1 MARIPAGMRTKST
14 RKLQKMKKRRGQS
27 KKTSNSDDSRFTD
40 ELKSAFWLALDAEQ
54 EMAKVRDR
62 VRDIL
67 ASGNN
72 FDESLSRIS
81 AFRARLLRTLQQLKQ
96 QATTCE
102 PTITVVSLDGSS
114 VRVPV
119 KMRFVHAIGEDGNVP
134 EIKRCSVLD
143 LKRKLQEITG
153 HAAAAQSLYMASGS
167 GGKQGGEELQDDALI
182 EAVLTSDGNSSES
195 ESSSGVIYLVVD
207 STQHFWHLH
216 SQLVRQYRDPL
227 LQGYRLIKDAAVR
240 AQQQRLPLPPHT
252 CHKVRQFLRGC
263 RQVLKFLLERPE
275 THKPRSVAD
284 ALLIEAQLKK
294 MIPVLSCLVASQH
307 VDTLEG
313 LNPTI

>member
-1 MARIPAGMRTKST
+1 MTRIPAGMRTKPT
-14 RKLQKMKKRRGQS
+14 RKLQKMQKRRGQS

-72 FDESLSRIS
+72 FDESLSHIS

-182 EAVLTSDGNSSES
+182 EAALTSDGNSS
-195 ESSSGVIYLVVD
+195 SGVMYLVVD

-252 CHKVRQFLRGC
+252 CYKVRRFLRGC

-284 ALLIEAQLKK
+284 ASLIEAQLKK

-307 VDTLEG
+307 VDTLEV

>member
-1 MARIPAGMRTKST
+1 MRTKSI
-14 RKLQKMKKRRGQS
+14 RKLQKMQKRRGQS

-54 EMAKVRDR
+54 EMAKVRER

-67 ASGNN
+67 ASGN
-72 FDESLSRIS
+72 FDESLIRIS

-102 PTITVVSLDGSS
+102 PTVTVVNLDGSS

-119 KMRFVHAIGEDGNVP
+119 QMRFVHAIREDGNVP

-143 LKRKLQEITG
+143 LKRKLQEVTG
-153 HAAAAQSLYMASGS
+153 HAAAAQSLYMDSES
-167 GGKQGGEELQDDALI
+167 GGKESGEELQDDALI
-182 EAVLTSDGNSSES
+182 EAVLTSDGSGNES
-195 ESSSGVIYLVVD
+195 GSSSGVMYLVVD

-252 CHKVRQFLRGC
+252 CHKVRRFLRGC

-284 ALLIEAQLKK
+284 ASLIEAQLKK

-307 VDTLEG
+307 VETVEAVGTLEEP
-313 LNPTI
+313 NPII